1 MTQYRCSYVLLIF
14 YYVPRYIYM
23 VVMPAALRISPRKHG
38 ISASGHARAIPRRPR
53 LLLVDSRRLRLA
65 RLPFISVTVSQS
77 AVVTRQL

>member
-38 ISASGHARAIPRRPR
+38 ISASGHARAIPRR
-53 LLLVDSRRLRLA
+53 LLYKTVATRSLA
-65 RLPFISVTVSQS
+65 VH
-77 AVVTRQL
+77 